1 MGIGNTTSA
10 AALMHKL
17 TGLAAAE
24 CVGAGT
30 GLSPE
35 GVLRKQRVIE
45 AANERHAG
53 VTEPL
58 EVLATFGGFEIAM
71 MTGAMLQAAALRKTL
86 LIDGFIVSAALLV
99 ASRIAPAILDYCVF
113 AHCSDEAGHRRM
125 LEQLGARPAAPA
137 GHAPGRRHR
146 RRARAAAAARGRQLP
161 ERDGDLRFRQRQRKV
176 RNRIGDKTKMQQVR
190 LFFIALQFFTRLPIP
205 AWVGFEASWL
215 QHASRYF
222 PLVGCVVAA
231 VAAAVYFAAAL
242 VLPAPVAAVLSTAAS
257 IYLTGAFHEDG
268 FADACDGLGGGMTR
282 ERALEI
288 MKDSRVGAYG
298 AIGIVCMLAA
308 KLSALAMLPP
318 RVAVG
323 ALFLAHPLSRLAAAS
338 LIWKLDYVRDEGKAK
353 PLAQQMTAAEFAI
366 AALTALL
373 PAPALLAAGWISPA
387 AVLARCWPH

>member
-1 MGIGNTTSA
+1 
-10 AALMHKL
+10 
-17 TGLAAAE
+17 
-24 CVGAGT
+24 
-30 GLSPE
+30 
-35 GVLRKQRVIE
+35 
-45 AANERHAG
+45 
-53 VTEPL
+53 
-58 EVLATFGGFEIAM
+58 
-71 MTGAMLQAAALRKTL
+71 
-86 LIDGFIVSAALLV
+86 
-99 ASRIAPAILDYCVF
+99 
-113 AHCSDEAGHRRM
+113 
-125 LEQLGARPAAPA
+125 
-137 GHAPGRRHR
+137 
-146 RRARAAAAARGRQLP
+146 
-161 ERDGDLRFRQRQRKV
+161 
-176 RNRIGDKTKMQQVR
+176 MQQVR

-205 AWVGFEASWL
+205 AWVGFKASWL

-298 AIGIVCMLAA
+298 AIGIACMLAA

-338 LIWKLDYVRDEGKAK
+338 LIWQLDYVRDEGKAK
-353 PLAQQMTAAEFAI
+353 PLAQQMTASEFGIAALSALLPVPVLLASGWI
-366 AALTALL
+366 APAAVPAALLAALTA
-373 PAPALLAAGWISPA
+373 ALWLGRKLRHRLGGYTGDCLGAVQQVAEALIYVS
-387 AVLARCWPH
+387 VLATLGHGAWS